1 MVNVAIN
8 GFGRIGRQFLKA
20 SLEKKAKYKIV
31 AINDLTTPENL
42 AYLLKYDTAYGPSN
56 LKVGYGKNFLTIN
69 GVKYPIFTEKDPS
82 MLPWKNLKVDVVAEC
97 TGFFVDPKGAGL
109 HLQAGAKKVVISAPV
124 KGTEVPTFLRS
135 VNDKKLKSEKIISN
149 ASCTTN
155 CIAPVISAM
164 NDKFGVKKSIMT
176 TIHATTATQRT
187 VDGPDAKD
195 FRRGRSIL
203 NNIVPSS
210 TGAAVATT
218 LIIPELQGKFDGISM
233 RVPVITGSM
242 SDITMLI
249 NKKVT
254 VEEVNQFFRD
264 MSKHPLYKGVLSYS
278 DEELVSSDVIGR
290 TESAIVDT
298 TMTTVVDGDLVKIC
312 AWYDNE
318 WGYSHRLVEMVEL
331 ASKTK

>member
-1 MVNVAIN
+1 MINVAIN

-20 SLEKKAKYKIV
+20 SLEKNAKYKIV
-31 AINDLTTPENL
+31 GINDLTTPENL
-42 AYLLKYDTAYGPSN
+42 AYLLKYDTAYGPSG
-56 LKVGYGKNFLTIN
+56 LKISYGKDSLTIN

-82 MLPWKNLKVDVVAEC
+82 KLPWKALNVDVVAEC
-97 TGFFVDPKGAGL
+97 TGFFTDQKGAGL

-124 KGTEVPTFLRS
+124 KGDEVPTFLRS
-135 VNDKKLKSEKIISN
+135 VNDKKLKNEKIISN

-164 NDKFGVKKSIMT
+164 NDKFGIKKSVMT

-210 TGAAVATT
+210 TGAAVATAQ
-218 LIIPELQGKFDGISM
+218 IIPSIKGKFDGISM
-233 RVPVITGSM
+233 RIPVIVGSM
-242 SDITMLI
+242 SDITMLL
-249 NKKVT
+249 KTKVT

-264 MSKHPLYKGVLSYS
+264 ISKNPIYKGVLTYS
-278 DEELVSSDVIGR
+278 DEQLVSSDIIGR
-290 TESAIVDT
+290 TESSIVDT
-298 TMTTVVDGDLVKIC
+298 TMTLVVDGDLVKVC

-318 WGYSHRLVEMVEL
+318 WGYSNRLVEMVEL
-331 ASKTK
+331 AGKK